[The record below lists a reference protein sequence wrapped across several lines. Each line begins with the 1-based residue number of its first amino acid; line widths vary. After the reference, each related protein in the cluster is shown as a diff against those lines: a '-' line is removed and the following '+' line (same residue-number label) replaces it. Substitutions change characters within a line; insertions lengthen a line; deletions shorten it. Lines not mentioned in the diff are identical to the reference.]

1 MAKFTGKAK
10 TIQQQVQTHPQA
22 TVNYEGGLA
31 FEMEP
36 FTKLYTMSCTAL
48 LEDTFYVSAENRR
61 QQLLEAIEAV
71 GQLNPVF
78 LLKLAAYLRQQ
89 MYLRSMP
96 TMLFVEAIQFLSGK
110 AGARHTVRSYAPL
123 IIARADEP
131 REAIAYYV
139 SRFGEIGER
148 GPEQKGFKLLKIGLD
163 KAMRQFDAYQLAK
176 YWGKGKDVTM
186 RDVLRLVRPKP
197 SDKEQEKLWGLAVK
211 DELPTPDTWEVYLS
225 TKGASKETWE
235 SILPKMGIMAR
246 IRNLRNF
253 LEHDV
258 STEMLKKF
266 VIEPLHNQ
274 QTIAKSKQLPF
285 RWYAAYR
292 ALNPTVDPQRDS
304 VYGRSI
310 YGRQDRPPKDGIYVH
325 PMYQV
330 VLEAL
335 ETAVKLSI
343 ANVPHLNGRT
353 FITADNSGSMDS
365 ALSERGTIR
374 CWEVSN
380 LLAAMSNE
388 ICDESLVSV
397 FGTYH
402 KVVPI
407 QKGGNIFDSMFRM
420 RKTDVDHSTDAWKAI
435 AYLTDQKFLVNR
447 ILLFSDMQC
456 YRSGASD
463 YGWRTSKSLAEEWQR
478 YKQLCSANGVKPY
491 LYSIDLRG
499 YGTSQFPEDK
509 QVATLAGWSDNVFR
523 FITAFEEDKTQ
534 AVQRIMESC

>member
-1 MAKFTGKAK
+1 MPKFTGKAK

-22 TVNYEGGLA
+22 TTNYEGGLA

-48 LEDTFYVSAENRR
+48 LEDKFYVDADTHRN
-61 QQLLEAIEAV
+61 QLLETIQAV
-71 GQLNPVF
+71 GEMNPRF
-78 LLKLAAYLRQQ
+78 LLQLGSYLRQE

-96 TMLFVEAIQFLSGK
+96 VMLFVEATQFLKGQ
-110 AGARHTVRSYAPL
+110 AGARRLIRHYAPQ

-131 REAIAYYV
+131 REALAYYI

-148 GPEQKGFKLLKIGLD
+148 GPQQSGFKLLKIGLD
-163 KAMRQFDAYQLAK
+163 AAIRQFDAYQLAK

-197 SDKEQEKLWGLAVK
+197 SNEEQDKLWGLTVK
-211 DELPTPDTWEVYLS
+211 GELPTPDTWEVYLS

-253 LEHDV
+253 LEQGV
-258 STEMLKKF
+258 STDMLQKH

-274 QTIAKSKQLPF
+274 ETIAKSKQLPF

-304 VYGRSI
+304 VYGRSM
-310 YGRQDRPPKDGIYVH
+310 YSRQDRAPKDSIYVH
-325 PMYQV
+325 PMYST

-343 ANVPHLNGRT
+343 VNVPHLGGMT

-365 ALSERGTIR
+365 SISQKSTIR
-374 CWEVSN
+374 CWEISN
-380 LLAAMSNE
+380 LLAAMSRQ
-388 ICDESLVSV
+388 ICDSSLVSV

-402 KVVPI
+402 KVVPV
-407 QKGGNIFDSMFRM
+407 QDGANIFDTMFRM
-420 RKTDVDHSTDAWKAI
+420 RKTDVEHSTDAWKAI
-435 AYLTDQKFLVNR
+435 AYLIEQNLGVDR

-456 YRSGASD
+456 YQSRSAD
-463 YGWRTSKSLAEEWQR
+463 YGWLTDKSLTEEWEK
-478 YKQLCSANGVKPY
+478 YKRMCSHKPY
-491 LYSIDLRG
+491 LYSIDLNG
-499 YGTSQFPEDK
+499 YGASQFPEDK
-509 QVATLAGWSDNVFR
+509 QVATLAGWSDKIFQ
-523 FITAFEEDKTQ
+523 FIVAFEEDKVQ
-534 AVQRIMESC
+534 AVQRIMER